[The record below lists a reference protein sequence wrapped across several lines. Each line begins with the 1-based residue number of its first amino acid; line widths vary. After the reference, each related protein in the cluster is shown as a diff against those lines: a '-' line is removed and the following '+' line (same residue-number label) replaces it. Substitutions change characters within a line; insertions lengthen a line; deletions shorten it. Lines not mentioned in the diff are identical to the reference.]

1 MTLYYIA
8 LIACIGMSAFFSA
21 SEMAISSASRLR
33 LENLS
38 EDGDKKAARALAL
51 ITRYE
56 NALSTILIGNN
67 LVNIAAS
74 TLSSVIALLLA
85 AKLGAAEGLCTTV
98 ATVCVTLAIILFGE
112 TMPKIV
118 AKKNANRYTI
128 AFAGILRVLSVVFF
142 PVVFCVVK
150 LVGLITAGMKP
161 EADDPDAAVEEL
173 QSIIETAEDEAV
185 LDEERS
191 ELLLSALDFA
201 DVSVSEVM
209 TARVDMLALDI
220 DDPLEELLEQ
230 AAQAPYSRLPVYQD
244 DTDNILGV
252 LHLNALYRAMLDGE
266 TPDIRALLSE
276 PCFVY
281 KTVKLPKL
289 LAQLRARKTHL
300 AIVTDEYGG
309 TAGVVSMEDIL
320 ETLVGEIW
328 DETDKVEPEVTEA
341 ADGTLYL
348 DGDMALGDLW
358 ELLELD
364 EDEPDFDS
372 ETVGGWCMEMLDGF
386 AQNGDRFDFAGFAVT
401 VLETDDKRVERV
413 KIEKTLEE

>member
-1 MTLYYIA
+1 VILYYIA
-8 LIACIGMSAFFSA
+8 LIFCILMSAFFSA
-21 SEMAISSASRLR
+21 SEMAISAASRLR
-33 LENLS
+33 LESLS
-38 EDGDKKAARALAL
+38 EDGSKKAVRALAL

-56 NALSTILIGNN
+56 TALSTILIGNN

-74 TLSSVIALLLA
+74 TLSSVIAILIA
-85 AKLGAAEGLCTTV
+85 ARIGAAEGLCTTV

-118 AKKNANRYTI
+118 AKKNANRYTM
-128 AFAGILRVLSVVFF
+128 AFAGLLRVLSVLFF
-142 PVVFCVVK
+142 PVVWFVVK
-150 LVGLITAGMKP
+150 LVGLITKNMKP
-161 EADDPDAAVEEL
+161 EEEDPDAAVEEL
-173 QSIIETAEDEAV
+173 QSIIETAEDESV
-185 LDEERS
+185 LDGDRS

-209 TARVDMLALDI
+209 TARVDMVALDI

-244 DTDNILGV
+244 DTDNIIGV
-252 LHLNALYRAMLDGE
+252 LHLNALYRAMLDGG

-289 LAQLRARKTHL
+289 LEQLRSRKTHL
-300 AIVTDEYGG
+300 AVVTDEYGG

-320 ETLVGEIW
+320 ESLVGEIW

-348 DGDMALGDLW
+348 DGDMVLDDLW

-364 EDEPDFDS
+364 GDEPDFES

-386 AQNGDRFDFAGFAVT
+386 AENGDSFDFGGFAVT

-413 KIEKTLEE
+413 KIEKKPSE